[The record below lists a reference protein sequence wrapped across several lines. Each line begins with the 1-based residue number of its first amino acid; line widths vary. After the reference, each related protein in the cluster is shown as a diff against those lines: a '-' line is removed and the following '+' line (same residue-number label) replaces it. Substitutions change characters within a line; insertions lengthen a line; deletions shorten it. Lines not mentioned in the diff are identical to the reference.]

1 MKTVLIVEDEKMI
14 RQGIKMMIQ
23 RSGIPV
29 EIIMECNN
37 GVMALE
43 ILKNQEVDVMFTDIR
58 MPKMDGIELVK
69 AIQDLPHKPLVA
81 VISGYDDFSYAVEM
95 LRLGVKEYIL
105 KPVDREKI
113 VEVLTKLEA
122 EVQRT
127 KANAIENRSIGY
139 QQLKFL
145 VMNENITQ
153 SELDVLINTYEES
166 FFPNY
171 VVYCLNNTAAEYEV
185 DGTSI
190 YLSNI
195 EDNELFI
202 TEDTERAAFLRKELR
217 GRFAG
222 ISRIHSGLLELKEAY
237 RESYRAR
244 VTAFWTCTPVVDYEE
259 TVSWQEQRMK
269 ADSDDRN
276 CGEGEIDGSEFKRN
290 KLVKTLE
297 PEPDEKTMVQ
307 LAQMLGTERAD
318 EAIETLKRIFA
329 GAQTGYYDYDKM
341 EQNLQVFFKQIREV
355 YKNVVRSEEEKLEQF
370 AHIYRYA
377 SSKELFDDILAF
389 LKTFVETMNNQFDD
403 YRNKQKIQMAIRYIT
418 ENYDKDLNMAVV
430 SNYISMNYSL
440 FSYVFKQYT
449 GSNFVNY
456 LKDLRMKEAKRLLE
470 ETDLRVNEISQKIG
484 YDNEKHFMKTFKSVC
499 GVSPT
504 EYRKNM
510 QFKE

>member
-14 RQGIKMMIQ
+14 RQGIKTMIQ

-43 ILKNQEVDVMFTDIR
+43 ILKSQEVDVMFTDIR
-58 MPKMDGIELVK
+58 MPKMDGIELVT

-113 VEVLTKLEA
+113 TEVLTKLEA

-127 KANAIENRSIGY
+127 KVNAKETRSIGN
-139 QQLKFL
+139 QQLKYL

-153 SELDVLINTYEES
+153 SEKEVLVNTYEET

-171 VVYCLNNTAAEYEV
+171 MVYCVNNTAAEKEDEDIY
-185 DGTSI
+185 I
-190 YLSNI
+190 YLNNI
-195 EDNELFI
+195 DDSELYI
-202 TEDTERAAFLRKELR
+202 TEDTEREAFLRKEMR
-217 GRFAG
+217 GRFVG
-222 ISRIHSGLLELKEAY
+222 ISQIHTGLLELKEAY
-237 RESYRAR
+237 KESYKAR
-244 VTAFWTCTPVVDYEE
+244 IAAFWTETPVVEYEE
-259 TVSWQEQRMK
+259 TETQE
-269 ADSDDRN
+269 DSIT
-276 CGEGEIDGSEFKRN
+276 GSETKETVIDGKEFKKH
-290 KLVKTLE
+290 KLERTLE
-297 PEPDEKTMVQ
+297 PEPDENTMIQ
-307 LAQMLGTERAD
+307 LAQMLGTERAE
-318 EAIETLKRIFA
+318 EAIATLKRIFE
-329 GAQTGYYDYDKM
+329 GAKTGFYDFDRM
-341 EQNLQVFFKQIREV
+341 QQNLHVFFKQIREV
-355 YKNVVRSEEEKLEQF
+355 YKNVVKSEEEKLEQF
-370 AHIYRYA
+370 EHIYRYPCA
-377 SSKELFDDILAF
+377 SVLFEDILAF
-389 LKTFVETMNNQFDD
+389 LKTFVEVMNNQFDD
-403 YRNKQKIQMAIRYIT
+403 YKNKQKIQMAIRYIT

-430 SNYISMNYSL
+430 SNHISMNYSL

-504 EYRKNM
+504 EYRRNM

>member
-23 RSGIPV
+23 RSGVPV
-29 EIIMECNN
+29 EVIMECNN

-69 AIQDLPHKPLVA
+69 AIQELPHRPLIA

-113 VEVLTKLEA
+113 VEVLTKLDA

-127 KANAIENRSIGY
+127 KVNAKKNRFIGY

-153 SELDVLINTYEES
+153 SEMDILIKTYEDN

-171 VVYCLNNTAAEYEV
+171 VVYCLNNTAVEYE
-185 DGTSI
+185 DGGTSI
-190 YLSNI
+190 YLNNI

-202 TEDTERAAFLRKELR
+202 TEDTERELFLRKEMR
-217 GRFAG
+217 GRFVG
-222 ISRIHSGLLELKEAY
+222 ISRIHTGLLQLKEAY
-237 RESYRAR
+237 RESLQAR
-244 VTAFWTCTPVVDYEE
+244 IAAFWTCTPVVDYEE
-259 TVSWQEQRMK
+259 TESWQKNRQEAEEK
-269 ADSDDRN
+269 TTVNGGDSD
-276 CGEGEIDGSEFKRN
+276 FKRN
-290 KLVKTLE
+290 KLSKTLE
-297 PEPDEKTMVQ
+297 PEPDEKTMIQ
-307 LAQMLGTERAD
+307 LAQMLGTERAED
-318 EAIETLKRIFA
+318 AIKTLKKIFA
-329 GAQTGYYDYDKM
+329 GAQTGYYDYDRM
-341 EQNLQVFFKQIREV
+341 EQNLQVFFRQIREV
-355 YKNVVRSEEEKLEQF
+355 YKNVVRPEEEKLERF
-370 AHIYRYA
+370 THIYQYA
-377 SSKELFDDILAF
+377 SSQELFHDILDF

-403 YRNKQKIQMAIRYIT
+403 YRNKQKIQMAIRYIE

-510 QFKE
+510 QYKN

>member
-14 RQGIKMMIQ
+14 RQGIKTMIQ
-23 RSGIPV
+23 RSGVPV

-37 GVMALE
+37 GIMALE

-58 MPKMDGIELVK
+58 MPKMDGIELVT

-113 VEVLTKLEA
+113 TEVLTKLEN
-122 EVQRT
+122 EIQRT
-127 KANAIENRSIGY
+127 KVNAKENRSIGN
-139 QQLKFL
+139 QQLKYL

-153 SELDVLINTYEES
+153 SEIDVLVNTYEDT
-166 FFPNY
+166 FFRNY
-171 VVYCLNNTAAEYEV
+171 VVYCLNNTATERED
-185 DGTSI
+185 DGAFV
-190 YLSNI
+190 YLNNI
-195 EDNELFI
+195 DDSELFI
-202 TEDTERAAFLRKELR
+202 TEDTERESFLRKEMR
-217 GRFAG
+217 GRYVG
-222 ISRIHSGLLELKEAY
+222 ISRIHTGLLELKEAY
-237 RESYRAR
+237 KESLRAR
-244 VTAFWTCTPVVDYEE
+244 AAAFWTETPVVDFEE
-259 TVSWQEQRMK
+259 TISSSDPEENVKNQ
-269 ADSDDRN
+269 DSP
-276 CGEGEIDGSEFKRN
+276 IDGKEFKKN
-290 KLVKTLE
+290 KMEKTLE
-297 PEPDEKTMVQ
+297 PEPDENTMIQ
-307 LAQMLGTERAD
+307 LAQMLGTERAE
-318 EAIETLKRIFA
+318 EAIATLKRIFE
-329 GAQTGYYDYDKM
+329 GAKTGYYDFDHM
-341 EQNLQVFFKQIREV
+341 QQNLKVFFKQIREV
-355 YKNVVRSEEEKLEQF
+355 YKNVVKSEEEKLEQF
-370 AHIYRYA
+370 EHIYRYPCA
-377 SSKELFDDILAF
+377 SKLFDDILAF
-389 LKTFVETMNNQFDD
+389 LKTFVEVMNNQFDD
-403 YRNKQKIQMAIRYIT
+403 YKNKQKIQMAIRYIT

-504 EYRKNM
+504 EYRRNM

>member
-14 RQGIKMMIQ
+14 RQGIKTIIQ
-23 RSGIPV
+23 RSGVPV

-37 GVMALE
+37 GAMALE

-69 AIQDLPHKPLVA
+69 AVQELPHKPLIA

-105 KPVDREKI
+105 KPVDRQKI
-113 VEVLTKLEA
+113 IEVLTKLEA

-127 KANAIENRSIGY
+127 KVNAKENRFIGY

-153 SELDVLINTYEES
+153 SEMDILIKTYEDN

-171 VVYCLNNTAAEYEV
+171 IVYCLNNTAAEYED

-190 YLSNI
+190 YLNNI
-195 EDNELFI
+195 EDHELFI
-202 TEDTERAAFLRKELR
+202 TEDTERELFLRKEMR
-217 GRFAG
+217 GRFVG
-222 ISRIHSGLLELKEAY
+222 ISRIHRGLLELKEAY
-237 RESYRAR
+237 RESFQAR
-244 VTAFWTCTPVVDYEE
+244 VAAFWTCTPVVDYEE
-259 TVSWQEQRMK
+259 TVSWQEKCRE
-269 ADSDDRN
+269 ADGRLTA
-276 CGEGEIDGSEFKRN
+276 GDGDSEFKRN
-290 KLVKTLE
+290 KLAKTLE

-318 EAIETLKRIFA
+318 EAIKTLKKIFA
-329 GAQTGYYDYDKM
+329 GAQTGYYDYERM
-341 EQNLQVFFKQIREV
+341 EKNLQVFFRQIREV

-370 AHIYRYA
+370 AHVYQYA
-377 SSKELFDDILAF
+377 SSQELFDDILEF

-403 YRNKQKIQMAIRYIT
+403 YRNKQKIQMAIRYIE

-510 QFKE
+510 QFKD